1 MPCPLKICFT
11 NKVNTICG
19 GGQLLVTG
27 SQGPITRVLV
37 VRISCP
43 RVASPRAQSPSSRV
57 SGSQGLGSQRRRSQ
71 GPGSQVLILD
81 YAILDCSEGVVYRQP
96 FSKNFRKFSFGQII
110 DWLFRAALYTKMTP
124 PRMFSWNSPESFRSA

>member
-1 MPCPLKICFT
+1 MPQGRK
-11 NKVNTICG
+11 
-19 GGQLLVTG
+19 
-27 SQGPITRVLV
+27 SQGPESQFQSLRV
-37 VRISCP
+37 P
-43 RVASPRAQSPSSRV
+43 ETQV
-57 SGSQGLGSQRRRSQ
+57 SGSQSQ

-81 YAILDCSEGVVYRQP
+81 YAILDCSEGVVNRQP